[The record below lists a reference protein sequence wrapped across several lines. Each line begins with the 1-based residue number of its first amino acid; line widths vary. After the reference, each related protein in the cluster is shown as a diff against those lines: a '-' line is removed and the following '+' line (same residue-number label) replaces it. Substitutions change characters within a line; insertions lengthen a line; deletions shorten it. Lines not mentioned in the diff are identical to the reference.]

1 MQHSDHMDALA
12 AALAKAQANI
22 EGAVKDKVNPHLK
35 SKYADLSSVWDA
47 CRESLKE
54 NGLSVVQGAEP
65 SEVSTLAL
73 TTMLLHSS
81 GQWVSG
87 TMTMPLAKADP
98 QGYGAAL
105 TYARR
110 YGLAAMVGVCPED
123 DDAQSTVSH
132 RDTYQERPQAQE
144 SRPQSSAPPL
154 ASGAALNNSNG
165 QCPYCHCPSGKPHT
179 KTCNRQAE
187 E

>member
-1 MQHSDHMDALA
+1 MQHSDQMDALA
-12 AALAKAQANI
+12 AALAKAQARI

-47 CRESLKE
+47 CREALKE
-54 NGLSVVQGAEP
+54 NGLSIVQGAEP
-65 SEVSTLAL
+65 SDRDTLAL

-87 TMTMPLAKADP
+87 TMTMPLSKPDP

-110 YGLAAMVGVCPED
+110 YGVAAMVGVCPED
-123 DDAQSTVSH
+123 DDAQS
-132 RDTYQERPQAQE
+132 A
-144 SRPQSSAPPL
+144 QSSYRQENESYSQPQQAGGTTGINAGP
-154 ASGAALNNSNG
+154 G
-165 QCPYCHCPSGKPHT
+165 QCKKCHAPEGKAHA
-179 KTCNRQAE
+179 KGCAG
-187 E
+187 